1 MSKDIG
7 NRIKL
12 LRKAKGLKQ
21 DELAAAI
28 GVSPSAV
35 SNYEQGTRAPKDDT
49 LKALVEVLDSS
60 TDYILWGT
68 EQVKTVGSRPLF
80 TQEDLE
86 QFKRN
91 MREMIVAEPVTFAN
105 SSNSVIRDLS
115 DSDLDIL
122 FNAFANVVSESQ
134 SKDK

>member
-1 MSKDIG
+1 MSKDVG

-12 LRKAKGLKQ
+12 LRKQKGLKQ

-35 SNYEQGTRAPKDDT
+35 SNYEQGTRVPKDET
-49 LKALVEVLDSS
+49 LTALVEILDTT
-60 TDYILWGT
+60 TDYILRGV
-68 EQVKTVGSRPLF
+68 EPIKSSGSRPLF